1 MRWIGILGIFAALV
15 TVSAAAMDANRPCHD
30 FLEEM
35 DWAENSPAQDQ
46 QPLLS
51 DNQCEAL
58 KNQELRAPLLEIP
71 QEDEDPLELSLGVKN
86 GGGILRLKIPFS
98 F

>member
-1 MRWIGILGIFAALV
+1 VRWIGILGIFAALV
-15 TVSAAAMDANRPCHD
+15 TVSADAMDASRPCPG
-30 FLEEM
+30 FLDET
-35 DWAENSPAQDQ
+35 DGTENSPAQDQ

-71 QEDEDPLELSLGVKN
+71 QEDEDPIEMSLGVKN
-86 GGGILRLKIPFS
+86 NGGILRLKIPFS

>member
-15 TVSAAAMDANRPCHD
+15 TVSADAMDANRPCPGL
-30 FLEEM
+30 LEEM
-35 DWAENSPAQDQ
+35 DGAENSPAQGEQ
-46 QPLLS
+46 LLLT

-58 KNQELRAPLLEIP
+58 KSQELRAPLLAIP

-86 GGGILRLKIPFS
+86 NGGTLRLKIPFS

>member
-1 MRWIGILGIFAALV
+1 VRWIGILGIFAALV
-15 TVSAAAMDANRPCHD
+15 TVSADAMDANRPCHG

-35 DWAENSPAQDQ
+35 DGAENSPAQGEQ
-46 QPLLS
+46 LLLT

-58 KNQELRAPLLEIP
+58 KSQELRAPMLEIP
-71 QEDEDPLELSLGVKN
+71 QEEEDPIELSLGIKN
-86 GGGILRLKIPFS
+86 NGATLRLRIPFS

>member
-1 MRWIGILGIFAALV
+1 MQWIGTLGIIAALV
-15 TVSAAAMDANRPCHD
+15 TVSAAAMDANRPCPG

-35 DWAENSPAQDQ
+35 DGAENSPAQDQ
-46 QPLLS
+46 QPLLT

-58 KNQELRAPLLEIP
+58 KSQELRAPLLEIP
-71 QEDEDPLELSLGVKN
+71 QEDEDPLELSLGVKDS
-86 GGGILRLKIPFS
+86 GGTLRLKIPFS

>member
-15 TVSAAAMDANRPCHD
+15 TVSADAMDANRPCPGL
-30 FLEEM
+30 LEEM
-35 DWAENSPAQDQ
+35 DGEDDSPAQGE
-46 QPLLS
+46 QPLLT

-58 KNQELRAPLLEIP
+58 KTRELRAPLLEIP
-71 QEDEDPLELSLGVKN
+71 QEDEDPMELSLGVKN
-86 GGGILRLKIPFS
+86 GGGTVRFKIPFS

>member
-1 MRWIGILGIFAALV
+1 MRWI
-15 TVSAAAMDANRPCHD
+15 TVSAAAIDANGPCPG

-35 DWAENSPAQDQ
+35 DGAENSPAQDQ

-71 QEDEDPLELSLGVKN
+71 QEDEDPMELSLGIKN
-86 GGGILRLKIPFS
+86 GGGTLRLKIPFS